1 MADSKNGVVS
11 RPSSTPLVRDRTS
24 VQGHQAKE
32 ASEPDVPA
40 LALHRPIMP
49 GSFSPREIAQLQRI
63 IGNRAV
69 QRNVTG
75 TATPPGRPASAVPTR
90 QTQGNAPMRP
100 ASAAG
105 NIMSLLQFE
114 AAIMDAARM
123 PIRTARMKADANLPE
138 PTPQQMAAQRTQL
151 LQPILRDY
159 QAYEADPSMPN
170 MIKLHSRI
178 DQWITMWWNAG
189 PTRDAGLR
197 NEEVKATLEQV
208 KASIDIKVRAE
219 TVKQGGAADTADT
232 LLAAG
237 GQKAKAP
244 KRIAFFDQVG
254 VSPAYYSTLKS
265 NHVKLYQK
273 LYKALEAGNRA
284 HVTLAI
290 DRLAAANIPGFNLV
304 KGLFLTAFPKIAGID
319 HFYDPNYRA
328 DDATK
333 QTAFR
338 GNLILNNYSPEDIK
352 NEKYAGDMSG
362 KRAAMGSALRGLT
375 DSKDLS
381 DAELAV
387 LSAYTGG
394 VYAPMNGLLRSNKA
408 EDVTNLGLETS
419 KKNAVLVSALNKL
432 PAYSGTA
439 YRMQNAFADFD
450 AAVKPGGM
458 YTDLAF
464 MSASS
469 TLQGAEDGG
478 ASGGASS
485 AGALEVYMII
495 HTTSAANIGFMSAL
509 KNETEVLF
517 KPGVRF
523 KVDAIWTHENG
534 KVPVNAPQEAK
545 MILNRTGE
553 IKTKTSR
560 DGRGNTVQ
568 SSGKVRVIELTQ
580 T

>member
-1 MADSKNGVVS
+1 MADSKNGDVR
-11 RPSSTPLVRDRTS
+11 RPSNTSPVRDQTLP
-24 VQGHQAKE
+24 QGHQVNE
-32 ASEPDVPA
+32 ASAPEVSA
-40 LALHRPIMP
+40 LALHLPIMR

-69 QRNVTG
+69 QRNITG
-75 TATPPGRPASAVPTR
+75 SVTPPTRPASAVPAGR
-90 QTQGNAPMRP
+90 SRRDAPIRP
-100 ASAAG
+100 ASAPG
-105 NIMSLLQFE
+105 NVMGLLQFE
-114 AAIMDAARM
+114 ATIMDAARE
-123 PIRTARMKADANLPE
+123 PVRTTRMKADANQPK
-138 PTPQQMAAQRTQL
+138 PTPQDLATQRTQL
-151 LQPILRDY
+151 LQPILGAY
-159 QAYEADPSMPN
+159 QAYEADPSMSN
-170 MIKLHSRI
+170 MINLHSKI
-178 DQWITMWWNAG
+178 DQWITMWWNAA

-197 NEEVKATLEQV
+197 NPEVRATLEQV

-219 TVKQGGAADTADT
+219 TAKQGGGAGAADT

-237 GQKAKAP
+237 SQKTKAP
-244 KRIAFFDQVG
+244 KQIAFFDQVG

-273 LYKALEAGNRA
+273 LYKALDAGDRA
-284 HVTLAI
+284 SVTLAI
-290 DRLAAANIPGFNLV
+290 DRLAAADIPGFNLV
-304 KGLFLTAFPKIAGID
+304 KGLFLTAFPKISGIE

-328 DDATK
+328 DATTK
-333 QTAFR
+333 QAALN
-338 GNLILNNYSPEDIK
+338 GNIQFGNYSQDDIK

-362 KRAAMGSALRGLT
+362 KRAALGSALGGLT
-375 DSKDLS
+375 HSKALS
-381 DAELAV
+381 DVELAV
-387 LSAYTGG
+387 LVAYTGG
-394 VYAPMNGLLRSNKA
+394 AFVPMNGLLRKNKA
-408 EDVTNLGLETS
+408 EDATGLGVETTN
-419 KKNAVLVSALNKL
+419 KNAVLASALNKL

-469 TLQGAEDGG
+469 TLQGAEEGG
-478 ASGGASS
+478 ASGGAGS

-495 HTTSAANIGFMSAL
+495 HTTSAANIGFMSSL

-523 KVDAIWTHENG
+523 KVDAIWAHENG
-534 KVPVNAPQEAK
+534 KIPVNAPQEAK

-553 IKTKTSR
+553 IKVKTSR
-560 DGRGNTVQ
+560 DHLGNNVQ